1 MRLLVATD
9 AWRPQV
15 NGVVRTIEETARA
28 GADFGVE
35 TVLLTPERWR
45 TVPLPSY
52 SEIRLALAL
61 PGAAARAIEAERPD
75 AVHIATEGPIGLMTR
90 RWCLAKGMPFTTS
103 YHTKFPEYLRARI
116 PVPLALSYRA
126 LRRFHAPA
134 RTVMV
139 ATPTLRRE
147 LESRGFDNLGYWSRG
162 VDTTLFHPA
171 RRVDLGLPGPIFLCV
186 GRIAV
191 EKNVVAFL
199 ELDLPGT
206 KLVVGDGPD
215 RAELQARYPAAR
227 FVGAKHGEELASV
240 FASADVFVFPS
251 LTDTYGLVQLE
262 ALAAGTP
269 VAAFPVPGPID
280 VLGDCPAAVLS
291 PDLRAAALAALEK
304 PRHAARAFAERHTWH
319 ASAREFFGHVA
330 RSVGRPEPALN
341 PAG

>member
-9 AWRPQV
+9 AWRPQI

-28 GADFGVE
+28 CADFGVE
-35 TVLLTPERWR
+35 TVMLTPERWR

-52 SEIRLALAL
+52 SEIRLALAM
-61 PGAAARAIEAERPD
+61 PGTVARAIEAERPD

-103 YHTKFPEYLRARI
+103 YHTKFPEYLRARV

-139 ATPTLRRE
+139 ATPTLRGE
-147 LESRGFDNLGYWSRG
+147 LAARGFDNLGYWSRG
-162 VDTTLFHPA
+162 VDTALFHPA
-171 RRVDLGLPGPIFLCV
+171 RRVDLGLPGPIFLSV

-191 EKNVVAFL
+191 EKNVAAFL
-199 ELDLPGT
+199 KLDLPGT
-206 KLVVGDGPD
+206 KLIVGDGPD
-215 RAELQARYPAAR
+215 RAELEAKYPAAQ
-227 FVGAKHGEELASV
+227 FVGAKHGEELATV

-280 VLGDCPAAVLS
+280 VLADCPAAVLS
-291 PDLRAAALAALEK
+291 HDLRAAALAALDK
-304 PRHAARAFAERHTWH
+304 PRDAARAFAERHSWH
-319 ASAREFFGHVA
+319 VSAREFFGHVA
-330 RSVGRPEPALN
+330 RSVGRPEPALD
-341 PAG
+341 PAR